1 MKMILTHHHLHM
13 LCLLSVSLLLAT
25 GCMPRVDQAANQKYN
40 QDVDQALN
48 VAIPDTSQSGSLWGN
63 GGAGFLSDS
72 KASRV
77 GDLVTVI
84 ISENAKAT
92 RSLSSKQSKSSD
104 RKTGLSANIKYG
116 AALLNKDV
124 NPSGDIGMTNSKSFD
139 GSGSTNNSDTLTA
152 SVTSI
157 VIHVYPNGNM
167 RVSGKR
173 LLNVNHEPQ
182 EITFSG
188 VIRPTDIAADN
199 TIPSSK
205 VAQAQISY
213 GSTGSLATVTHEG
226 WLSKTLDQV
235 WPF

>member
-1 MKMILTHHHLHM
+1 MNALMTA
-13 LCLLSVSLLLAT
+13 SLLAASMVVVS
-25 GCMPRVDQAANQKYN
+25 GCMPRVDSQANQQQK
-40 QDVDQALN
+40 QEVDRALN
-48 VAIPDTSQSGSLWGN
+48 TPIPDTSQSGSLWGN

-72 KASRV
+72 KAARV
-77 GDLVTVI
+77 GDLVTI
-84 ISENAKAT
+84 IVSENAKAT
-92 RSLSSKQSKSSD
+92 RSLGSKQSKSSD

-116 AALLNKDV
+116 AALANKDV
-124 NPSGDIGMTNSKSFD
+124 SPSGDIGMTNSKTFD

-152 SVTSI
+152 SVTS
-157 VIHVYPNGNM
+157 VVMHVYPNGNM
-167 RVSGKR
+167 RVVGKR
-173 LLNVNHEPQ
+173 LLTVNHEPQ

-205 VAQAQISY
+205 VAQARISY
-213 GSTGSLATVTHEG
+213 GSTGALAAVTHEG

>member
-1 MKMILTHHHLHM
+1 MNALMTA
-13 LCLLSVSLLLAT
+13 SLLAASMVVVS
-25 GCMPRVDQAANQKYN
+25 GCMPRVDSQANQQQK
-40 QDVDQALN
+40 QEVDRALN
-48 VAIPDTSQSGSLWGN
+48 TPIPDTSQSGSLWGN

-72 KASRV
+72 KAARV
-77 GDLVTVI
+77 GDLVTI
-84 ISENAKAT
+84 IVSENAKAT
-92 RSLSSKQSKSSD
+92 RSLGSKQSKSSD

-116 AALLNKDV
+116 AALANKDV
-124 NPSGDIGMTNSKSFD
+124 SPSGDIGMTNSKTFD

-152 SVTSI
+152 SVTS
-157 VIHVYPNGNM
+157 VVMHVYPNGNM
-167 RVSGKR
+167 RGVGKR
-173 LLNVNHEPQ
+173 LLTVNHEPQ

-205 VAQAQISY
+205 VAQARISY
-213 GSTGSLATVTHEG
+213 GSTGALAAVTHEG

>member
-1 MKMILTHHHLHM
+1 MNALMTAILLT
-13 LCLLSVSLLLAT
+13 VSMSLVS
-25 GCMPRVDQAANQKYN
+25 GCMPRVDSKANAQQK
-40 QDVDQALN
+40 QEVDQALSTPT
-48 VAIPDTSQSGSLWGN
+48 PDTSQNGSLWGN

-72 KASRV
+72 KAAQV
-77 GDLVTVI
+77 GDLVTI
-84 ISENAKAT
+84 IVSENAKAT
-92 RSLSSKQSKSSD
+92 RSLASKQSKTSD
-104 RKTGLSANIKYG
+104 RKTGLSANITYG
-116 AALLNKDV
+116 AALANKDV
-124 NPSGDIGMTNSKSFD
+124 SPAGDIGMSNSKTFD

-152 SVTSI
+152 SVTS
-157 VIHVYPNGNM
+157 VVMHVYPNGNM
-167 RVSGKR
+167 RVVGKR

-205 VAQAQISY
+205 VAQARISY
-213 GSTGSLATVTHEG
+213 GSTGALANVTHEG

>member
-1 MKMILTHHHLHM
+1 MNTLITV
-13 LCLLSVSLLLAT
+13 CLLAT
-25 GCMPRVDQAANQKYN
+25 SMVFVSGCMPRVDTQANEQQK
-40 QDVDQALN
+40 QQVDEALDSLM
-48 VAIPDTSQSGSLWGN
+48 PDTTQTGSLWGN

-72 KASRV
+72 KAARV
-77 GDLVTVI
+77 GDLVTVV

-92 RSLSSKQSKSSD
+92 RSLASKQSKSSD
-104 RKTGLSANIKYG
+104 RSTGLSGNMKFTG
-116 AALLNKDV
+116 NQRTSSV
-124 NPSGDIGMTNSKSFD
+124 NSTGDIGMTNSKTFN

-152 SVTSI
+152 NVTS
-157 VIHVYPNGNM
+157 VVVHVYPNGNM
-167 RVSGKR
+167 RVVGKR

-199 TIPSSK
+199 TIPSAK
-205 VAQAQISY
+205 VAQVRINY
-213 GSTGSLATVTHEG
+213 GSTGALAAVTQEG

>member
-1 MKMILTHHHLHM
+1 MKMRSIYHWSLI
-13 LCLLSVSLLLAT
+13 CLLSATLLFAS
-25 GCMPRVDQAANQKYN
+25 GCMPRLDKEANQKH
-40 QDVDQALN
+40 QMEIDQALN
-48 VAIPDTSQSGSLWGN
+48 TPIPDTSQTGSLWGN

-72 KASRV
+72 KAERV
-77 GDLVTVI
+77 GDLVTVV

-104 RKTGLSANIKYG
+104 RKMGLSANLKYG
-116 AALLNKDV
+116 AALANKDV

-152 SVTSI
+152 SVTS
-157 VIHVYPNGNM
+157 VVMYVYPNGNM
-167 RVSGKR
+167 RVVGKR
-173 LLNVNHEPQ
+173 LLIVNHEPQ

-188 VIRPTDIAADN
+188 IIRPTDIAADN

-213 GSTGSLATVTHEG
+213 GSTGALANVTHEG

>member
-1 MKMILTHHHLHM
+1 MRM
-13 LCLLSVSLLLAT
+13 LNTTTTTCLLLVTTLLAS
-25 GCMPRVDQAANQKYN
+25 GCMPRVDHAAVEKQQQA
-40 QDVDQALN
+40 VDQALN
-48 VAIPDTSQSGSLWGN
+48 TTIADSTGTGSLWGN

-72 KASRV
+72 KAARV

-92 RSLSSKQSKSSD
+92 RSLSSKQSKASD

-124 NPSGDIGMTNSKSFD
+124 NPTGDIGMTNSKTFD

-152 SVTSI
+152 SVTS
-157 VIHVYPNGNM
+157 VVMYVFPNGNM

-205 VAQAQISY
+205 VAQAKISY
-213 GSTGSLATVTHEG
+213 GSTGALATVTQEG